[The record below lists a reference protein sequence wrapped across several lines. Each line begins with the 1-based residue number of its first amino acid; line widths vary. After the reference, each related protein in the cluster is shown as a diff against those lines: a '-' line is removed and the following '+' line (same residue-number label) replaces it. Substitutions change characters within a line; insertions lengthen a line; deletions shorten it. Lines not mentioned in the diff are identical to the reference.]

1 MKLALK
7 PWRAFCT
14 DLVYSRNDSNI
25 IVSYPKSG
33 RTWQRAA
40 VGFYIAKAYGL
51 DPREC
56 MDTRRMT
63 QAAGLPAT
71 SYSHNGANFLYATDP
86 DHFLNANELLWHGRN
101 ALLLVRDPRAILV
114 SGFHHMTSRS
124 RKFTGTLS
132 EFVRGP
138 HTGIE
143 KILIAYNRWHK
154 LSKKTH
160 RFAVQSYEGMHANPR
175 SSLLDVLEF
184 IGVSQINEV
193 AVEEA
198 LILTQFETLKKLE
211 QEGYFKDKSLNR
223 RAGVP
228 NGRKVRDGKVDAYK
242 SSLSPDDLNF
252 IQEAIYRIGNP
263 FEAIIKAASVGS
275 LSSPDE
281 VRTSSTHRK
290 IEQQVPLIA

>member
-7 PWRAFCT
+7 PWRAFCA

-56 MDTRRMT
+56 LDTRRMT

-71 SYSHNGANFLYATDP
+71 SYSHNGANFLHATDP
-86 DHFLNANELLWHGRN
+86 DHLLNANGLLWHGRN
-101 ALLLVRDPRAILV
+101 ILLLVRDPRAILV

-124 RKFTGTLS
+124 RKFNGTLS

-175 SSLLDVLEF
+175 SSLCDVLEF
-184 IGVSQINEV
+184 IGVSQINEM
-193 AVEEA
+193 AVEQA
-198 LILTQFETLKKLE
+198 LTLTNFETLKKLE
-211 QEGYFKDKSLNR
+211 QEGYFKHKSLDHR
-223 RAGVP
+223 PDKP
-228 NGRKVRDGKVDAYK
+228 NGQKVREGKVDGYK
-242 SSLSPDDLNF
+242 NSLSQDDLDF
-252 IQEAIYRIGNP
+252 IQQTVNRVGNP
-263 FEAIIKAASVGS
+263 FEAVIEAASVSS

-281 VRTSSTHRK
+281 KRTSSTHRN
-290 IEQQVPLIA
+290 IEQQVPLSA